1 MRDEREIN
9 DLPEGWKRV
18 RLGEVVEKIKNG
30 YVYNFS
36 QIKKE
41 GIPIT
46 RIESISEG
54 YIDENKVGYLDLTHN
69 ELVKDFKLEIGDI
82 LFSHI
87 NSFEH
92 VGKTSIYKG
101 KPSFLIHGM
110 NLLLLRAKKS
120 ICSPFFLIFLL
131 KSEEIRGKIRNLSGQ
146 AVNQV
151 SVNTSDLYNLKLPL
165 PPLPEQQ
172 KIAEILETVD
182 NSIEKTEKIIEKYKR
197 IKQGLMQ
204 DLLTKGIDEN
214 GNIRDEKTQKF
225 KDSPFGRI
233 PEEWEVVRLGEIGE
247 IIMGQSPVSSLVN
260 QEENGIPFLQG
271 SAEFGVKYPL
281 PKNWI
286 VKPLKIAHIES
297 ILISVRAPVG
307 DLNIANN
314 VYSIGRGLSA
324 IKINDSKAN
333 NLFIW
338 YNLYFYRNKLVKMSQ
353 GSTFE
358 AVGYKELNNFLI
370 PLPPFP
376 EQKRI
381 ASILSQIDQTI
392 EKEEQYKEKL
402 ERIKKGLMED
412 LLTGKLRVNN
422 LIKED

>member
-1 MRDEREIN
+1 MSDEREFKN
-9 DLPEGWKRV
+9 LPEGWKWV

-165 PPLPEQQ
+165 PPLHEQ
-172 KIAEILETVD
+172 KRIAEILSQID
-182 NSIEKTEKIIEKYKR
+182 QAIEKEQQYKEKLEKL
-197 IKQGLMQ
+197 KQGLMQ
-204 DLLTKGIDEN
+204 DLLT
-214 GNIRDEKTQKF
+214 
-225 KDSPFGRI
+225 
-233 PEEWEVVRLGEIGE
+233 
-247 IIMGQSPVSSLVN
+247 
-260 QEENGIPFLQG
+260 
-271 SAEFGVKYPL
+271 
-281 PKNWI
+281 
-286 VKPLKIAHIES
+286 
-297 ILISVRAPVG
+297 
-307 DLNIANN
+307 
-314 VYSIGRGLSA
+314 
-324 IKINDSKAN
+324 
-333 NLFIW
+333 
-338 YNLYFYRNKLVKMSQ
+338 
-353 GSTFE
+353 
-358 AVGYKELNNFLI
+358 
-370 PLPPFP
+370 
-376 EQKRI
+376 
-381 ASILSQIDQTI
+381 
-392 EKEEQYKEKL
+392 
-402 ERIKKGLMED
+402 
-412 LLTGKLRVNN
+412 GKVRVNH
-422 LIKED
+422 LIGGLTNAHS